1 MNKVYGYLELNGNIF
16 KITSIDELKEFV
28 VRVGSEFKELS
39 ENEFKQLCKNEGSM
53 KDDVYDDCGVSYSA
67 DGKKL
72 KLASKNSL
80 CYKVKDN
87 TVIIGEKALKW
98 FEQRDYNYK
107 LTMTHH
113 PEFAKFCMSD
123 SVIGIGSEAFAY
135 NLSLQN
141 FIVSSCLQFIGEG
154 AFCKCHNL
162 NEFEIPK
169 TLKYIGANA
178 FEGCGRFIK
187 VIFGNAIKKIGS
199 HAFKDCKN
207 LEVVSIPSSLEIIGS
222 GIFEGCDKLR
232 EIRIPKG
239 TKERFSK
246 EFPFCKDK
254 LIECDNDIH

>member
-28 VRVGSEFKELS
+28 VRVGSEFKELN
-39 ENEFKQLCKNEGSM
+39 ENQLKELCSKQEGSFFE
-53 KDDVYDDCGVSYSA
+53 DDCGAYYCNNGKSLTRISGEYYEYRVKEGTIAICSQAGKWYSSSSNPNNVQI
-67 DGKKL
+67 KKIQMP
-72 KLASKNSL
+72 NS
-80 CYKVKDN
+80 
-87 TVIIGEKALKW
+87 VIAVGAFAFSGNMAIVDLLISSCLQYIGEKAFKG
-98 FEQRDYNYK
+98 
-107 LTMTHH
+107 
-113 PEFAKFCMSD
+113 C
-123 SVIGIGSEAFAY
+123 
-135 NLSLQN
+135 
-141 FIVSSCLQFIGEG
+141 C
-154 AFCKCHNL
+154 NL

-178 FEGCGRFIK
+178 FEGCDRFIK

-254 LIECDNDIH
+254 LIECDNEIY